1 VRGASAE
8 VALLIRMVAAIV
20 VHQAVCKTPMIA
32 TIAIMKGTTIR
43 GADSPRRDV
52 RIAAVKAPTRE
63 AVRDRF
69 LGISVKT
76 AACSFG
82 H

>member
-1 VRGASAE
+1 
-8 VALLIRMVAAIV
+8 
-20 VHQAVCKTPMIA
+20 MIA

-76 AACSFG
+76 VACSFG